1 MRVCSPPVTAVARL
15 EGELKNVEALK
26 DLKQELKQQKEV
38 ACSVV
43 NFDGCYMDTYVN

>member
-1 MRVCSPPVTAVARL
+1 M
-15 EGELKNVEALK
+15 EALK

-43 NFDGCYMDTYVN
+43 NFDSGSYMPLMSTDSTFYFLAEPPR